1 MDLATRWSN
10 LFVGMSPASFF
21 NFSFLPKYGVYFL
34 QALGYTL
41 LLAVISVL
49 LAVIPALLLAFM
61 RLSKNKF
68 VRGISGAYIAIFR
81 STPLLVQLSIIYF
94 GFFGAISIPRLYIFG
109 FIDISRFIPGVVAL
123 ALNSSAY
130 VAEIFRAGILAVDAG
145 QTEAARSLGL
155 SATQAMKLVV
165 LPQAIKNVLPA
176 LGNEVVTMV
185 KESSICSTLGMVELM
200 FAAKTVATSTYISL
214 APYVLAALM
223 YAHRLPPRMDQRV
236 IWGVEA
242 GWAVLLG
249 AFLQATGKVPLA
261 WWIPCMAAAVGIQY
275 LYLWVTRTISLLE
288 AGYVCAR
295 AFVLAELAASAEW
308 QLHCFLW
315 PQRSGADGLSLLLL
329 VVVYGGVFGCISF
342 WECFGRSQFGAVLLG
357 INPLYT
363 FLVCVP
369 TRILAGWLCGVAVK
383 GLNKLDKTNLWSFGA
398 AGLIGAL
405 CNTVLFMTTLCLCFY
420 NTDYIQGFVAA
431 LGSAN
436 AFLFVIAFVGVNGL
450 VEGAVCLIT
459 GAAIAK
465 AVMYSRGKLAARKT
479 AVQNGK

>member
-176 LGNEVVTMV
+176 LGNEFVSII
-185 KESSICSTLGMVELM
+185 KESSICSVVGV
-200 FAAKTVATSTYISL
+200 FD
-214 APYVLAALM
+214 LM
-223 YAHRLPPRMDQRV
+223 YMADLVR
-236 IWGVEA
+236 A
-242 GWAVLLG
+242 GTARP
-249 AFLQATGKVPLA
+249 FEPL
-261 WWIPCMAAAVGIQY
+261 MVAAM
-275 LYLWVTRTISLLE
+275 LYLCLTFPLSKLMGFLE
-288 AGYVCAR
+288 R
-295 AFVLAELAASAEW
+295 
-308 QLHCFLW
+308 
-315 PQRSGADGLSLLLL
+315 RMK
-329 VVVYGGVFGCISF
+329 
-342 WECFGRSQFGAVLLG
+342 
-357 INPLYT
+357 
-363 FLVCVP
+363 
-369 TRILAGWLCGVAVK
+369 K
-383 GLNKLDKTNLWSFGA
+383 G
-398 AGLIGAL
+398 
-405 CNTVLFMTTLCLCFY
+405 
-420 NTDYIQGFVAA
+420 
-431 LGSAN
+431 
-436 AFLFVIAFVGVNGL
+436 
-450 VEGAVCLIT
+450 E
-459 GAAIAK
+459 
-465 AVMYSRGKLAARKT
+465 T
-479 AVQNGK
+479 A

>member
-10 LFVGMSPASFF
+10 LFVGMSPASFV

-145 QTEAARSLGL
+145 QTEAARS
-155 SATQAMKLVV
+155 
-165 LPQAIKNVLPA
+165 
-176 LGNEVVTMV
+176 
-185 KESSICSTLGMVELM
+185 VELM

-223 YAHRLPPRMDQRV
+223 YFCITYPAGKAIEALERRMRR
-236 IWGVEA
+236 G
-242 GWAVLLG
+242 
-249 AFLQATGKVPLA
+249 
-261 WWIPCMAAAVGIQY
+261 
-275 LYLWVTRTISLLE
+275 
-288 AGYVCAR
+288 
-295 AFVLAELAASAEW
+295 
-308 QLHCFLW
+308 
-315 PQRSGADGLSLLLL
+315 
-329 VVVYGGVFGCISF
+329 
-342 WECFGRSQFGAVLLG
+342 
-357 INPLYT
+357 
-363 FLVCVP
+363 
-369 TRILAGWLCGVAVK
+369 
-383 GLNKLDKTNLWSFGA
+383 DKH
-398 AGLIGAL
+398 
-405 CNTVLFMTTLCLCFY
+405 
-420 NTDYIQGFVAA
+420 
-431 LGSAN
+431 
-436 AFLFVIAFVGVNGL
+436 
-450 VEGAVCLIT
+450 
-459 GAAIAK
+459 
-465 AVMYSRGKLAARKT
+465 
-479 AVQNGK
+479 